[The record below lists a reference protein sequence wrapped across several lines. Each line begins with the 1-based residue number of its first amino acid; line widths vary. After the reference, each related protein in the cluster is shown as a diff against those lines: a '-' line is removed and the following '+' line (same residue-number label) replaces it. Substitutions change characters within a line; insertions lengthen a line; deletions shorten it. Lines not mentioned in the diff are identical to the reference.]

1 MGIACSL
8 YDQLEIMSS
17 NRQAVRLVFEDKT
30 KLFEGQIKTLTAKS
44 GKEFAVSATDEWVDL
59 DGLLAIEMIKPTD

>member
-17 NRQAVRLVFEDKT
+17 NRQTVRLVFADKT
-30 KLFEGQIKTLTAKS
+30 KLFEGQIKTLNAKS
-44 GKEFAVSATDEWVDL
+44 GKEFAVSATDEWIDL
-59 DGLLAIEMIKPTD
+59 EGLLAIEVVKPTA